1 MLRDDAI
8 RLRHMLDA
16 AREAIGFAPDRTR
29 ADLDTD
35 RQLVL
40 ALVKAIEI
48 VGEAA
53 SRVTPPT
60 KQRLPEIPWD
70 DIVGMRH
77 RLIHAYAK
85 LISGVRSDDFSRS
98 GASEGGPGTDES
110 VTTNQ
115 PADLLAVPRQVPG
128 ASHPRRHDASG
139 TI

>member
-1 MLRDDAI
+1 MTLSGSGTCWMQLVKPSALHR
-8 RLRHMLDA
+8 
-16 AREAIGFAPDRTR
+16 DRTR

-53 SRVTPPT
+53 SRVTAPT

-77 RLIHAYAK
+77 RLIHAYY
-85 LISGVRSDDFSRS
+85 D
-98 GASEGGPGTDES
+98 
-110 VTTNQ
+110 
-115 PADLLAVPRQVPG
+115 
-128 ASHPRRHDASG
+128 
-139 TI
+139 